1 MEEEEKEGGEKGG
14 ERGGE
19 RPERRVNAGAPKSMH
34 TDIKGGKEG
43 GREGLKDVPLEI
55 LSHATS
61 TVMPL
66 RSEDKTSGSRQTGG
80 QPRRF
85 V

>member
-1 MEEEEKEGGEKGG
+1 MEKE
-14 ERGGE
+14 GE
-19 RPERRVNAGAPKSMH
+19 RPERRVNAGAPNSMH
-34 TDIKGGKEG
+34 TEIKEGRWEG
-43 GREGLKDVPLEI
+43 GREGGRDVPLEI

-66 RSEDKTSGSRQTGG
+66 RSEDKTSGSRKTGG